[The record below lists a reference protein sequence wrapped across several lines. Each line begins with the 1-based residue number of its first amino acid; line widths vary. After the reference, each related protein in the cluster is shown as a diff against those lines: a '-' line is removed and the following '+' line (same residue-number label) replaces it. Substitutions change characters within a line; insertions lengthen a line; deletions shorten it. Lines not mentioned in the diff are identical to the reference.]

1 MKRTQDLRKGMR
13 AVTAAMFLAAA
24 LASMGCSNNAL
35 MNPQQ
40 GNQAVNGQTANA
52 AGHEL
57 NPAGHEV
64 NP

>member
-24 LASMGCSNNAL
+24 LAAMGCSNNAL

-40 GNQAVNGQTANA
+40 NNQAVNGQTANA
-52 AGHEL
+52 AGNDL
-57 NPAGHEV
+57 KPAG
-64 NP
+64 NDLKP

>member
-52 AGHEL
+52 AGNDL
-57 NPAGHEV
+57 KPAG
-64 NP
+64 NDLKP